1 MSEKAES
8 KETLEKNAPTKEK
21 KEKKGKKKGNSNL
34 KIMEWR
40 FNQFLGEKLTY
51 QQIKEDPENE
61 SFLVT
66 DIKFS
71 GDGENVAVSD
81 KGGRVIIFKKTDSKK
96 GTPKLEYYYEFPAQ
110 EKDFD
115 AHKSIEYSEEIKAL
129 EIMPSSNYNK
139 IDILTAGYR
148 TIKLDRIYQDQIAKY
163 DKTDKDSQ
171 KRNYFYQIIRER

>member
-1 MSEKAES
+1 MSEKQDS
-8 KETLEKNAPTKEK
+8 KETAEKSAPTKEK

-81 KGGRVIIFKKTDSKK
+81 KEVRVIIFKKTDSKK
-96 GTPKLEYYYEFPAQ
+96 
-110 EKDFD
+110 
-115 AHKSIEYSEEIKAL
+115 AH
-129 EIMPSSNYNK
+129 
-139 IDILTAGYR
+139 
-148 TIKLDRIYQDQIAKY
+148 
-163 DKTDKDSQ
+163 
-171 KRNYFYQIIRER
+171 RN

>member
-1 MSEKAES
+1 MSEKTDAKDEKGS
-8 KETLEKNAPTKEK
+8 APKEGKEK
-21 KEKKGKKKGNSNL
+21 KDKKKSNSNL

-71 GDGENVAVSD
+71 GDGENVVVSD
-81 KGGRVIIFKKTDSKK
+81 KGGRVIIFKKSDSKK
-96 GTPKLEYYYEFPAQ
+96 GLPKLEYYFEFPAQ

-115 AHKSIEYSEEIKAL
+115 AHKSIEYSEEIKGL
-129 EIMPSSNYNK
+129 QILPSGNYNK

-148 TIKLDRIYQDQIAKY
+148 TIKLDRIYKDTIAEF
-163 DKTDKDSQ
+163 DKDSLIPISFI
-171 KRNYFYQIIRER
+171 KIRN